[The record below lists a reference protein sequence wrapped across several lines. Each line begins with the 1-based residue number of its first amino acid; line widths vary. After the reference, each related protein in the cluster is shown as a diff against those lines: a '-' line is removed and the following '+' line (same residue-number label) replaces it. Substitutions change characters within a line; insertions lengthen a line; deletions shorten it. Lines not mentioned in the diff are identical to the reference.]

1 MYWGI
6 SLSPCF
12 VPDLVFYLK
21 EISYKDALIIYRC
34 YIARI
39 GIPGVK
45 MTVTVDA
52 ELANRHKEPNDG
64 YKKYLGAK
72 VEHMQS
78 VLDRKKKI

>member
-1 MYWGI
+1 
-6 SLSPCF
+6 
-12 VPDLVFYLK
+12 
-21 EISYKDALIIYRC
+21 
-34 YIARI
+34 
-39 GIPGVK
+39 

-78 VLDRKKKI
+78 VLDRKKENLVLGLMYVLC

>member
-1 MYWGI
+1 
-6 SLSPCF
+6 
-12 VPDLVFYLK
+12 
-21 EISYKDALIIYRC
+21 
-34 YIARI
+34 
-39 GIPGVK
+39 

-78 VLDRKKKI
+78 VLDREKRKFSFGVNVCIMLD